1 MKDWKFRRLAPLR
14 LARQRM
20 VIGIGF
26 FISICLTS
34 SCFAQGAPAQT
45 TARSGSQPG
54 YYRMPFGR
62 FTITALSD
70 GTVPLPVSQLLLN
83 TTPAQVKQLLA
94 REYLQEPLEISIN
107 AYLIDTGARRI
118 LLDTGAGGLF
128 GPDNGGRL
136 LTSLRAA
143 GYEPSQ
149 IDAVLLTHIH
159 GDHSGGLT
167 QGQQL
172 TFPNAFVY
180 VEQREADFWLTP
192 ANEAKVAAHHR
203 HSFPEAEAAVR
214 PVVAAGR
221 LRHFRGQ
228 TELFP
233 GIEAVPSAGHSPG
246 HSFYV
251 VRSQGQQLVFWGD
264 AMHVAAAQ
272 FPYPGIAISYDVD
285 PAAATAVRQR
295 AYAEA
300 AREGYWVAVDHVS
313 FPGIGHVR
321 ANGTGYDWVPINY
334 SQKP

>member
-1 MKDWKFRRLAPLR
+1 MKDLRFRGLTPLR
-14 LARQRM
+14 LTRQRM
-20 VIGIGF
+20 VIGIGL
-26 FISICLTS
+26 FISSCLIGN
-34 SCFAQGAPAQT
+34 CFTQAAAAQT
-45 TARSGSQPG
+45 TGGTRAQPG
-54 YYRMPFGR
+54 YYRMPFGS

-70 GTVPLPVSQLLLN
+70 GTVPLPVSKLLLN

-107 AYLIDTGARRI
+107 AYLIDTGTRRI
-118 LLDTGAGGLF
+118 LIDTGAGGLF

-143 GYEPSQ
+143 GYEPTQ

-159 GDHSGGLT
+159 GDHSGGLM
-167 QGQQL
+167 QGRQL

-180 VEQREADFWLTP
+180 VEQQEVDFWLTP
-192 ANEAKVAAHHR
+192 ANQAKVAAHHR
-203 HSFPEAEAAVR
+203 HSFPEAEASVR

-221 LRHFRGQ
+221 LKPFHGQ

-272 FPYPGIAISYDVD
+272 FPHPGIAMSYDVD

-321 ANGTGYDWVPINY
+321 ASGTGYDWVPINY